1 MPCYLPQLYSTRKK
15 GEMQMTYKAT
25 AFFDLD
31 GTLLDDKSQVRP
43 EIKEAMTQLKE
54 NNILPVI
61 ATGRTEVE
69 VAAIMKEAN
78 IDSDIIMNGAFI
90 RVAGD
95 IIFSDVYDKELIKEV
110 YDAVKENNDVI
121 SFYNEKEIWCNAHNE
136 FLLGAYDFIHTPVP
150 PIDPEGYLTKPV
162 NMLLVLGQDNDTYYT
177 SQFPQLN
184 FYRNTP
190 FSLDTV
196 KKTVSKGNAVKIL
209 QEKLQLT
216 DVPSYAF
223 GDGPNDLAL
232 FEACDIKIAM
242 GNAVDVLKE
251 KADFITKKNTEGGI
265 VHALKH
271 FELIS

>member
-1 MPCYLPQLYSTRKK
+1 
-15 GEMQMTYKAT
+15 MTYKAT

-43 EIKEAMTQLKE
+43 EIAQAMTQLKA

-95 IIFSDVYDKELIKEV
+95 VIYSDLYDKALIKEV
-110 YDAVKENNDVI
+110 YEAAKTNDDAI
-121 SFYNEKEIWCNAHNE
+121 SFYNEREIWCNEHND
-136 FLLGAYDFIHTPVP
+136 FLLGAYNFIHTPVP
-150 PIDPEGYLTKPV
+150 PLNPDGYLTKPV
-162 NMLLVLGQDNDTYYT
+162 NMLLILGQINDEYYT
-177 SQFPQLN
+177 SRFPQLN

-196 KKTVSKGNAVKIL
+196 KKTVSKGNAVKLL

-216 DVPSYAF
+216 NIPSYAF
-223 GDGPNDLAL
+223 GDGPNDVAL

-242 GNAVDVLKE
+242 GNGVSLLKE
-251 KADFITKKNTEGGI
+251 QADFITKSNTDGGI

-271 FELIS
+271 FDLI

>member
-1 MPCYLPQLYSTRKK
+1 
-15 GEMQMTYKAT
+15 MTYKAT

-43 EIKEAMTQLKE
+43 EIAQAMTQLKA

-95 IIFSDVYDKELIKEV
+95 VIYSDLYDKALIKEV
-110 YDAVKENNDVI
+110 YEAAKTNDDAI
-121 SFYNEKEIWCNAHNE
+121 SFYNEREIWCNEHND
-136 FLLGAYDFIHTPVP
+136 FLLGAYNFIHTPVP
-150 PIDPEGYLTKPV
+150 PLNPDGYLTKPV
-162 NMLLVLGQDNDTYYT
+162 NMLLILGQNNDEYYT
-177 SQFPQLN
+177 SRFPQLN

-196 KKTVSKGNAVKIL
+196 KKTVSKGNAMKLL

-216 DVPSYAF
+216 NIPSYAF
-223 GDGPNDLAL
+223 GDGPNDVAL

-242 GNAVDVLKE
+242 GNGVSLLKE
-251 KADFITKKNTEGGI
+251 QADFITKSNTDGGI

-271 FELIS
+271 FDLI

>member
-1 MPCYLPQLYSTRKK
+1 
-15 GEMQMTYKAT
+15 MTYKAT

-43 EIKEAMTQLKE
+43 EIAQAMTQLKA

-95 IIFSDVYDKELIKEV
+95 VIYSDLYDKALIKEV
-110 YDAVKENNDVI
+110 YEAAKTNDDAI
-121 SFYNEKEIWCNAHNE
+121 SFYNEREIWCNEHND
-136 FLLGAYDFIHTPVP
+136 FLLGAYNFIHTPVP
-150 PIDPEGYLTKPV
+150 PLNPDGYLTKPV
-162 NMLLVLGQDNDTYYT
+162 NMLLILGQNNDEYYT
-177 SQFPQLN
+177 SRFPQLN

-196 KKTVSKGNAVKIL
+196 KKTVSKGNAVKLL

-216 DVPSYAF
+216 NIPSYAF
-223 GDGPNDLAL
+223 GDGPNDVAL

-242 GNAVDVLKE
+242 GNGVSLLKE
-251 KADFITKKNTEGGI
+251 QADFITKSNTDGGI

-271 FELIS
+271 FDLI

>member
-1 MPCYLPQLYSTRKK
+1 
-15 GEMQMTYKAT
+15 
-25 AFFDLD
+25 
-31 GTLLDDKSQVRP
+31 
-43 EIKEAMTQLKE
+43 MTQLKA

-95 IIFSDVYDKELIKEV
+95 VIYSDLYDKALIKEV
-110 YDAVKENNDVI
+110 YEAAKTNDDAI
-121 SFYNEKEIWCNAHNE
+121 SFYNEREIWCNEHND
-136 FLLGAYDFIHTPVP
+136 FLLGAYNFIHTPVP
-150 PIDPEGYLTKPV
+150 PLNPDGYLTKPV
-162 NMLLVLGQDNDTYYT
+162 NMLLILGQNNDEYYT
-177 SQFPQLN
+177 SRFPQLN

-196 KKTVSKGNAVKIL
+196 KKTVSKGNAVKLL

-216 DVPSYAF
+216 NIPSYAF
-223 GDGPNDLAL
+223 GDGPNDVAL

-242 GNAVDVLKE
+242 GNGVSLLKE
-251 KADFITKKNTEGGI
+251 QADFITKSNTDGGI

-271 FELIS
+271 FDLI

>member
-1 MPCYLPQLYSTRKK
+1 
-15 GEMQMTYKAT
+15 MTHKAI

-43 EIKEAMTQLKE
+43 EIKVAMTQLKE
-54 NNILPVI
+54 NNVLPVI

-90 RVAGD
+90 RVDGTV
-95 IIFSDVYDKELIKEV
+95 IFSDLYDKNLIEEV
-110 YDAVKENNDVI
+110 YSAARENNDAI
-121 SFYNEKEIWCNAHNE
+121 SFYNEKEIWCNEHNK
-136 FLLGAYDFIHTPVP
+136 FLLGAYNFIHTPVP
-150 PIDPEGYLTKPV
+150 PVNPDGYLTKPV
-162 NMLLVLGQDNDTYYT
+162 NMLLILGQDNDNYYA
-177 SQFPQLN
+177 SKFPQLN

-196 KKTVSKGNAVKIL
+196 KKTVSKGIAVKIL
-209 QEKLQLT
+209 QEKLGLT
-216 DVPSYAF
+216 KVPSYAF

-242 GNAVDVLKE
+242 GNAVASLKE
-251 KADFITKKNTEGGI
+251 QADFITKKNTEGGI

-271 FELIS
+271 FELI

>member
-15 GEMQMTYKAT
+15 GEMQMIYKAT

-216 DVPSYAF
+216 DIPSYAF

-271 FELIS
+271 FELI